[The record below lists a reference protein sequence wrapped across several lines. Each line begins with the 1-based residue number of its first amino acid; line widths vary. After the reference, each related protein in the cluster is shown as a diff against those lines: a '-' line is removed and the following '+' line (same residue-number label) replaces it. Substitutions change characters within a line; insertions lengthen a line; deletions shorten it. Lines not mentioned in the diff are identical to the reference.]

1 MTDLVHEATL
11 ARENAVAPF
20 SKYKVGA
27 ALRTAGGKVYR
38 GCNVE
43 NSTYGL
49 TVCAERV
56 ALLSALAAGERKFT
70 AIAVVTQSEEPATPC
85 GPCRQLMWEYCG
97 DIDIFL
103 GNWLPAQ
110 GPLLQPFLDD
120 RSVEL
125 VRKNLVGAKYTLGV
139 PDYLYEAGLHDFA
152 DIHRFRKELGASIYG
167 IEPGNEI
174 RTG

>member
-1 MTDLVHEATL
+1 MSDLVQEAIE
-11 ARENAVAPF
+11 ARENALAPF

-27 ALRTAGGKVYR
+27 ALRTATGKVYH

-70 AIAVVTQSEEPATPC
+70 AIAVATQSDEPGTPC

-97 DIDIFL
+97 DIDVTLANLTGKRVEYKLSTLF
-103 GNWLPAQ
+103 PH
-110 GPLLQPFLDD
+110 PF
-120 RSVEL
+120 
-125 VRKNLVGAKYTLGV
+125 N
-139 PDYLYEAGLHDFA
+139 
-152 DIHRFRKELGASIYG
+152 FRPED
-167 IEPGNEI
+167 
-174 RTG
+174 